1 MRRSLSFGII
11 AIIALVSLVAAEAA
25 TGIARNFV
33 DGLIYDRSDSRGAD
47 PCEDWPSV
55 AEWEE
60 LNREL
65 SLVENHV
72 GGSIYT
78 TLVLDEDSARA
89 AGISDETLALLDEL
103 ASFLHAGIKKLD
115 EKNAMMEDE
124 EARRLLDDRYPKL
137 KAFFACAEYRRN
149 PY

>member
-1 MRRSLSFGII
+1 MRRSILLGLI
-11 AIIALVSLVAAEAA
+11 AASVLTLLVVAEVKTRYAQSLVEE
-25 TGIARNFV
+25 FV
-33 DGLIYDRSDSRGAD
+33 FGVVI

-55 AEWEE
+55 AEWED

-65 SLVENHV
+65 SLVENYV

-89 AGISDETLALLDEL
+89 AGISDETLALNDEML
-103 ASFLHAGIKKLD
+103 AFINAQIKD
-115 EKNAMMEDE
+115 ANMEDE
-124 EARRLLDDRYPKL
+124 DALRLLDDEYPKL
-137 KAFFACAEYRRN
+137 KAFFDCAEYRRN